1 MCHTAAL
8 RRCDDVAK
16 FGGVFLQQEQTKNVC
31 EVCRAAC
38 MRGNGK
44 RLPCARAY
52 DFEKSNSAFSS
63 TPAAKVS
70 FSPLSTGHSTRGH
83 DNNLSNLAS

>member
-1 MCHTAAL
+1 
-8 RRCDDVAK
+8 
-16 FGGVFLQQEQTKNVC
+16 VFSCSRSTTKNVC

-44 RLPCARAY
+44 RLPCARTY
-52 DFEKSNSAFSS
+52 DFEKSNSVFSS

-70 FSPLSTGHSTRGH
+70 LSPLSTGHSTRGMTKIYLISLLNTAVGI
-83 DNNLSNLAS
+83 DLGLINMR